1 MNEELQAASVE
12 PVETTQTTTTEP
24 AETQEVAAPEG
35 EHHEPVVDDAAK
47 ALEATKRRIDRL
59 TADKYRTKAE
69 NEQLRAER
77 QQLQQQLAAL
87 QGEPDKEQPR
97 LTEQDIQ
104 RHAREIVEVERFA
117 AKCNDIADQGKKAFK
132 GEFDAAL
139 KTLAQAAPL
148 FNQQGRPEPL
158 MQAILTTDKPHE
170 VLHYLGTNP
179 EVAEDLADMPPLQQ
193 ARKLAL
199 IERDLAGKNTK
210 QTSNAPRPLQ
220 PVKAAAGS
228 GEPDAKADPEA
239 WIKWRNKQSRS

>member
-1 MNEELQAASVE
+1 MNEELQAVE
-12 PVETTQTTTTEP
+12 AAEATQNIP
-24 AETQEVAAPEG
+24 AESAEIQEVAAPEG
-35 EHHEPVVDDAAK
+35 EHKEPVADDAAK

-69 NEQLRAER
+69 NEQLKAER
-77 QQLQQQLAAL
+77 EQLQRQLAAL
-87 QGEPDKEQPR
+87 QGEPNQEQPR

-104 RHAREIVEVERFA
+104 RHARELIETERFNA
-117 AKCNDIADQGKKAFK
+117 RCDDIAKEGKKAFK
-132 GEFDAAL
+132 AEFDTAL
-139 KTLAQAAPL
+139 QALRQAVPL
-148 FNQQGRPEPL
+148 FTPQGRPEPL

-179 EVAEDLADMPPLQQ
+179 EVAEDLADLTPLQQ

-199 IERDLAGKNTK
+199 IERDLAGKSTK

-239 WIKWRNKQSRS
+239 WIRWRNQQSRS